1 MRCLMLTLKSHHNFD
16 YKLREL
22 NVDFKG
28 ESLKFVV
35 LDNLD
40 KTIDHLCKAL
50 EENGSGDDPL
60 SEDYCPYFGVLWP
73 SAKGLCQ
80 YLFKHKAEF
89 KNKSVLEIGC
99 GLALPSFILKKQ
111 GVDVLATDFHRDVP
125 IFLEKNFELN
135 HVKFDYRQLNWRE
148 ESDEIGKFDF
158 VIGSDIL
165 YEGRHPYEVCR
176 ALIHYLKP
184 NGQIILADPGR
195 TYIQK
200 FVTSMNELGFK
211 EELLPESV
219 ELDGEKRE
227 IFVFKFQFTA

>member
-1 MRCLMLTLKSHHNFD
+1 MKLKSHHNFE
-16 YKLREL
+16 YLLRTL

-28 ESLKFVV
+28 ESLNFVV

-40 KTIDHLCKAL
+40 KTIDELCAAL
-50 EENGSGDDPL
+50 EKTGQGKDPL

-80 YLFKHKAEF
+80 YVYQHKKDF
-89 KNKSVLEIGC
+89 IGKRVLEIGC

-111 GVDVLATDFHRDVP
+111 GVDILATDFHRDVP

-135 HVKFDYRQLNWRE
+135 QIRFDYLPLNWRE
-148 ESDEIGKFDF
+148 ENEEIGKFDF

-200 FVTSMNELGFK
+200 FVTSMNELGFQ
-211 EELLPESV
+211 ETLLPESV
-219 ELDGEKRE
+219 ELDGEKRD
-227 IFVFKFQFTA
+227 IFVFKFQFA

>member
-1 MRCLMLTLKSHHNFD
+1 MMKIRSHHNFN
-16 YKLREL
+16 YLLREL
-22 NVDFKG
+22 KVDFKG
-28 ESLKFVV
+28 EYLNFVV

-40 KTIDHLCKAL
+40 KTIDHLCEAL
-50 EENGSGDDPL
+50 KESGNSDDPL

-80 YLFKHKAEF
+80 YLFTHRKDF

-99 GLALPSFILKKQ
+99 GLALPSFILAKQ
-111 GVDVLATDFHRDVP
+111 GVDVTATDFHRDVP

-135 HVKFDYRQLNWRE
+135 QTAFKYLKLNWRE
-148 ESDEIGKFDF
+148 EDSEIGKFDY

-184 NGQIILADPGR
+184 GGKIILADPGR
-195 TYIQK
+195 AYIQK
-200 FVTSMNELGFK
+200 FVSSMNDLGFK
-211 EELLPESV
+211 ETLLPESV
-219 ELDGEKRE
+219 ELDGESRD
-227 IFVFKFQFTA
+227 IFVFKFEFVI

>member
-1 MRCLMLTLKSHHNFD
+1 MATLKSHHNFE
-16 YKLREL
+16 YQLREL
-22 NVDFKG
+22 KVDFKG
-28 ESLKFVV
+28 ETLTFVV

-40 KTIDHLCKAL
+40 KTIDELCVAL
-50 EENGSGDDPL
+50 EKSGQGKDPL

-80 YLFKHKAEF
+80 YLFQHKNDF
-89 KNKSVLEIGC
+89 VGKKVLEIGC

-111 GVDVLATDFHRDVP
+111 GVEVLATDFHRDVP

-135 HVKFDYRQLNWRE
+135 QIKFDYLPLNWRE
-148 ESDEIGKFDF
+148 ENEEIGKFDF

-165 YEGRHPYEVCR
+165 YEGRHPLEVCR

-211 EELLPESV
+211 ETLLPESV
-219 ELDGEKRE
+219 ELDGEKRD
-227 IFVFKFQFTA
+227 IFVFRFQFE

>member
-1 MRCLMLTLKSHHNFD
+1 MQKLKSHHNFE
-16 YKLREL
+16 YQLRTL

-28 ESLKFVV
+28 EHLQFVV

-40 KTIDHLCKAL
+40 KTIDELCMAL
-50 EENGSGDDPL
+50 ENNGEGKDPL

-80 YLFKHKAEF
+80 YLFQHKKEF
-89 KNKSVLEIGC
+89 VGKKVLEIGC

-111 GVDVLATDFHRDVP
+111 GIDVLATDFHRDVP
-125 IFLEKNFELN
+125 IFLEKNFQLN
-135 HVKFDYRQLNWRE
+135 QIRFPYQALNWRT
-148 ESDEIGKFDF
+148 ESEAIGKFDF

-165 YEGRHPYEVCR
+165 YEGRHPFEVCR

-211 EELLPESV
+211 ETLLPESV
-219 ELDGEKRE
+219 ELDGEKRD
-227 IFVFKFQFTA
+227 IFVFRFQFE

>member
-1 MRCLMLTLKSHHNFD
+1 MRENMKLKSHHNFE
-16 YKLREL
+16 YLLRTL

-28 ESLKFVV
+28 ESLNFVV

-40 KTIDHLCKAL
+40 KTIDELCAAL
-50 EENGSGDDPL
+50 EKTGQGKDPL

-80 YLFKHKAEF
+80 YVYQHKKDF
-89 KNKSVLEIGC
+89 IGKRVLEIGC

-111 GVDVLATDFHRDVP
+111 GVDILATDFHRDVP

-135 HVKFDYRQLNWRE
+135 QIRFDYLPLNWRE
-148 ESDEIGKFDF
+148 ENEEIGKFDF

-200 FVTSMNELGFK
+200 FVTSMNELGFQ
-211 EELLPESV
+211 ETLLPESV
-219 ELDGEKRE
+219 ELDGEKRD
-227 IFVFKFQFTA
+227 IFVFKFQFA